1 MKTYEISYLDENNN
15 DVTERL
21 TEDQILETYWDYW
34 CKRMYEAG
42 KDPEVHTFQNCID
55 DWIVVHWAV
64 EVKKETK

>member
-15 DVTERL
+15 DVIERL

-42 KDPEVHTFQNCID
+42 KDPEVYTFQDCID

-64 EVKKETK
+64 EVKDDR